1 MKVVRNWWSAA
12 NPALAVCAVLFALC
26 FSAEAQQAGKI
37 YRIGFLSGGTLSA
50 LQTSIEPFRQGLRDL
65 GYTEGKNLTIEYR
78 AAEGKFDHMS
88 KLVAELIGLGVS
100 VIVTSG
106 MPAVIAAKKAT
117 STIPIVTA
125 NADNLVEAGVVT
137 SLAHPGGNVT
147 GLTRVDADFS
157 AKRLELLKE
166 SFPKLSRVAVLSYG
180 SMGGDEEELREIQ
193 SAGRKLA
200 IEIQPF
206 PTPDPGQFLAA
217 FNEMKKKRAD
227 AVIFLASSY
236 TQVYRE
242 QLIEL
247 AMKNRIPSMC
257 SNSTWIDSGCVL
269 AYGPKLSEMYRRAT
283 TYIDKILKGTKPAD
297 LPVERPTKF
306 ELVINLKTAKQIGIT
321 IPPNVL
327 ARADRVI
334 K

>member
-1 MKVVRNWWSAA
+1 MIDRAKPLSRKITGLAAAALVVVIFT
-12 NPALAVCAVLFALC
+12 LAG
-26 FSAEAQQAGKI
+26 AQQPGKI
-37 YRIGFLSGGTLSA
+37 YRLGFLSGGTLSA
-50 LQTSIEPFRQGLRDL
+50 LKTTIEPFRQGLRDL
-65 GYTEGKNLTIEYR
+65 GYIEGKNLTIEYR
-78 AAEGKFDHMS
+78 AAEGKFEQMPEII
-88 KLVAELIGLGVS
+88 AELIGLGVN

-166 SFPKLSRVAVLSYG
+166 SFSRLSRVAVLSYG
-180 SMGGDEEELREIQ
+180 TMGGDQEELHEIQ

-217 FNEMKKKRAD
+217 FAEMKKKRSD

-257 SNSTWIDSGCVL
+257 SNSTWVDSGCVL

-306 ELVINLKTAKQIGIT
+306 ELVINLKTAKQIGLT

>member
-1 MKVVRNWWSAA
+1 MNPKVFWLVTAIL
-12 NPALAVCAVLFALC
+12 LASLHR
-26 FSAEAQQAGKI
+26 AEAQQPVKI
-37 YRIGFLSGGTLSA
+37 YRLGFLSGGTLSTFKA
-50 LQTSIEPFRQGLRDL
+50 IIEPFRQGLRDL

-78 AAEGKFDHMS
+78 AAEGKFEHMP

-117 STIPIVTA
+117 STPIVTA
-125 NADNLVEAGVVT
+125 NADNLVEAGVIT

-166 SFPKLSRVAVLSYG
+166 IFPKLSRVAVLSYG
-180 SMGGDEEELREIQ
+180 SMGGDQEELGEIQ
-193 SAGRKLA
+193 AAGRRLA

-206 PTPDPGQFLAA
+206 PTPDPGQFPTA
-217 FNEMKKKRAD
+217 FNEMKKKRAE
-227 AVIFLASSY
+227 AVIFLARSY

-242 QLIEL
+242 QLIEF

-257 SNSTWIDSGCVL
+257 
-269 AYGPKLSEMYRRAT
+269 
-283 TYIDKILKGTKPAD
+283 
-297 LPVERPTKF
+297 
-306 ELVINLKTAKQIGIT
+306 
-321 IPPNVL
+321 
-327 ARADRVI
+327 
-334 K
+334 

>member
-1 MKVVRNWWSAA
+1 VIDRAKPLSRKITGLAAAALVVVIFT
-12 NPALAVCAVLFALC
+12 LAG
-26 FSAEAQQAGKI
+26 AQQPGKI
-37 YRIGFLSGGTLSA
+37 YRLGFLSGGTLSG
-50 LQTSIEPFRQGLRDL
+50 LKTTIEPFRQGLRDL
-65 GYTEGKNLTIEYR
+65 GYIEGKNLTIEYR
-78 AAEGKFDHMS
+78 AAEGKFEQMPEII
-88 KLVAELIGLGVS
+88 AELIGLGVN

-166 SFPKLSRVAVLSYG
+166 SFSRLSRVAVLSYG
-180 SMGGDEEELREIQ
+180 TMGGDQEELHEIQ

-217 FNEMKKKRAD
+217 FAEMKKKRSD

-257 SNSTWIDSGCVL
+257 SNSTWVDSGCVL

-306 ELVINLKTAKQIGIT
+306 ELVINLKTAKQIGLT

>member
-1 MKVVRNWWSAA
+1 MIDRAKPLSRKITGLAAAALVVVIFT
-12 NPALAVCAVLFALC
+12 LAG
-26 FSAEAQQAGKI
+26 AQQPGKI
-37 YRIGFLSGGTLSA
+37 YRLGFLSGGTLSG
-50 LQTSIEPFRQGLRDL
+50 LKTTIEPFRQGLRDL
-65 GYTEGKNLTIEYR
+65 GYIEGKNLTIEYR
-78 AAEGKFDHMS
+78 AAEGKFEQMPEII
-88 KLVAELIGLGVS
+88 AELIGLGVN

-166 SFPKLSRVAVLSYG
+166 SFSRLSRVAVLSYG
-180 SMGGDEEELREIQ
+180 TMGGDQEELHEIQ

-217 FNEMKKKRAD
+217 FDEMKKKRSD

-257 SNSTWIDSGCVL
+257 SNSTWVDSGCVL

-306 ELVINLKTAKQIGIT
+306 ELVINLKTAKQIGLT